1 MPDQIYGVTW
11 NGAEKVSYT
20 YDPLGRLTNRKVA
33 SFSNAY
39 TYEDVGEDKT
49 TTLVKSVVTP
59 AGTYGYTYDNIGN
72 ILSITDGTYTSTY
85 EYDSLNQL
93 VRANDERSGKTY
105 TYSYSN
111 GNITEWKEY
120 AYTTG
125 ELGEV
130 LDTKSWSYGDTVW
143 SDLLTDFNGTAI
155 TYDEVGNP
163 LTIGSKELSWLGRQ
177 LTQITDG
184 EEEISYAYN
193 GDGQRVSKT
202 VNGTTTE
209 YIYNGDILAG
219 QKTGDDILV
228 FMYDN
233 NGDPFGFI
241 CNGTEYYYIK
251 NAQNDVT
258 AIASADGTILANY
271 YYDSWGKLI
280 EITGDT
286 EIANRNPIRYRSY
299 YYDSETEWYYLNTRY
314 YSPDLCR
321 FINGDSQIND
331 DTLGNNLYSY
341 CGNNPITR
349 IDEQGKFWNVVA
361 GAVIGAGVSF
371 IGTVIANV
379 SSGRK
384 WSSGII
390 GATLGGAV
398 AGALT
403 GAGFAVAGAFA
414 GAFIGSAVNEII
426 SYTPLASHNGTTRKQ
441 NTRNNRIKSYAKVAK
456 DTAINGVISA
466 ATGYIA
472 GGAISCSYYVKP
484 ITLSE
489 SLFSPPALV
498 QHAQTIIGEIVG
510 LIFDSICIDDSNNSQ
525 EPVYEL
531 YPAEEMDGA
540 ATQ

>member
-1 MPDQIYGVTW
+1 M
-11 NGAEKVSYT
+11 
-20 YDPLGRLTNRKVA
+20 
-33 SFSNAY
+33 
-39 TYEDVGEDKT
+39 
-49 TTLVKSVVTP
+49 
-59 AGTYGYTYDNIGN
+59 
-72 ILSITDGTYTSTY
+72 
-85 EYDSLNQL
+85 
-93 VRANDERSGKTY
+93 
-105 TYSYSN
+105 
-111 GNITEWKEY
+111 
-120 AYTTG
+120 
-125 ELGEV
+125 
-130 LDTKSWSYGDTVW
+130 
-143 SDLLTDFNGTAI
+143 
-155 TYDEVGNP
+155 YDEVGNP

-219 QKTGDDILV
+219 QKTGNDVLV

-241 CNGTEYYYIK
+241 CNGTEYYYVK

-271 YYDSWGKLI
+271 YYDSWGKLA
-280 EITGDT
+280 EISGDT
-286 EIANRNPIRYRSY
+286 EIAELNPIRYRSY

-314 YSPDLCR
+314 YSPELCR
-321 FINGDSQIND
+321 FINGDSKIHD
-331 DTLGNNLYSY
+331 DLLGNHLYSY

-361 GAVIGAGVSF
+361 GAAIGAIVSF
-371 IGTVIANV
+371 VGTAVANV
-379 SSGRK
+379 SSGK
-384 WSSGII
+384 AWNNGII

-414 GAFIGSAVNEII
+414 GAFVGSAVNEFI
-426 SYTPLASHNGTTRKQ
+426 SYTPISSLNGAARKQ
-441 NTRNNRIKSYAKVAK
+441 NTRNNRVKSYAKVAK

-484 ITLSE
+484 ITLTE
-489 SLFSPPALV
+489 SLFSPPALA
-498 QHAQTIIGEIVG
+498 QHAQTIIGEIIG
-510 LIFDSICIDDSNNSQ
+510 LIIDGICIDDSNNSQ
-525 EPVYEL
+525 EPVWEL

-540 ATQ
+540 AAQ